1 MIAARVFIREETPLT
16 QAQLDCAVASAT
28 GESLRMIHHLG
39 FSVVGSGPA
48 DLETEDP
55 VLVLDCPF
63 CGRAVPYPG
72 RCRDGSVGMAECDR
86 CDIYFDCD
94 ETEVYTAQASPLE
107 PDTEVAISR

>member
-1 MIAARVFIREETPLT
+1 MT

-28 GESLRMIHHLG
+28 GESLDTIRGLG
-39 FSVVGSGPA
+39 FSTLA
-48 DLETEDP
+48 DGRAGLESEDLC
-55 VLVLDCPF
+55 LVLDCPF
-63 CGRAVPYPG
+63 CGRPLPYPG
-72 RCRDGSVGMAECDR
+72 LVRDGSAAMAECDR